1 MWRSYS
7 KYHNKKTFAYGLKFD
22 SKKEA
27 ERYQEL
33 KIMEA
38 AGEIT
43 GLKMQVKFPLI
54 PVLRDEQGKLV
65 ERAVSYVADFT
76 YFTRDGSYV
85 VEDTKGVRTPEYV
98 IKRKLMYYL
107 HHIKINEV

>member
-1 MWRSYS
+1 MWGSYR
-7 KYHNKKTFAYGLKFD
+7 KYHNKKTIAFGVQFD

-38 AGEIT
+38 AGDIA

-54 PVLRDEQGKLV
+54 PVQRDEQGKLV

-76 YFTRDGSYV
+76 YFLKDGSFV
-85 VEDTKGVRTPEYV
+85 VEDTKGIRTPEYI
-98 IKRKLMYYL
+98 IKRKLMYYM
-107 HHIKINEV
+107 HHIKIQEV